1 MKSIVLYYSYGGHTK
16 KAAEK
21 LARSQGAELVE
32 IQTQSV
38 KGKFLTYLVDCPRAM
53 MRKSA
58 AIEPITQDLSS
69 YDLIT
74 LASPV
79 WASYPTPAFNAVV
92 KLLPKGKNVQV
103 LMVSSSGSGA
113 TKKSEDG
120 TKKLI
125 RHQGCRVVSYK
136 DVKQPAIEAKQPE

>member
-1 MKSIVLYYSYGGHTK
+1 
-16 KAAEK
+16 
-21 LARSQGAELVE
+21 
-32 IQTQSV
+32 
-38 KGKFLTYLVDCPRAM
+38 LVDCPRAM
-53 MRKSA
+53 MRKST
-58 AIEPITQDLSS
+58 AIKPITQDLSS

-92 KLLPKGKNVQV
+92 KLLPKGKNIQV
-103 LMVSSSGSGA
+103 LMVSASGSGA

-125 RHQGCRVVSYK
+125 KHQGCRVVSYK
-136 DVKQPAIEAKQPE
+136 DVKQPTVEVKDPE

>member
-32 IQTQSV
+32 IQTQSD
-38 KGKFLTYLVDCPRAM
+38 KSKFLLYLVDCPRAM
-53 MRKSA
+53 MRKST
-58 AIEPITQDLSS
+58 AIKPITQDLSS

-92 KLLPKGKNVQV
+92 KLLPKGKNIQV
-103 LMVSSSGSGA
+103 LMVSASGSGA

-125 RHQGCRVVSYK
+125 KHQGCRVVSYK
-136 DVKQPAIEAKQPE
+136 DVKQPTVEVKDPE